1 MRDSYTCLSFLC
13 ELEGVIQRIATE
25 SWLVSSDDLSEAYVL
40 LAVRTCR
47 GKHLLNQ
54 LDIIDDVTLY
64 VSCCLYVCRVMESVS
79 GSLHNKSIVSLV
91 QAEKCI

>member
-1 MRDSYTCLSFLC
+1 MVLSY
-13 ELEGVIQRIATE
+13 
-25 SWLVSSDDLSEAYVL
+25 DLSEAYVL

-54 LDIIDDVTLY
+54 LDIIDDVILQ
-64 VSCCLYVCRVMESVS
+64 VSCYVYVCRVMESVS

-91 QAEKCI
+91 QAEEFVLSCKLSPSMVMLDVS

>member
-1 MRDSYTCLSFLC
+1 
-13 ELEGVIQRIATE
+13 
-25 SWLVSSDDLSEAYVL
+25 LVSSDDLSEAYVL

-79 GSLHNKSIVSLV
+79 GSLHNRKHSVLGSGGEMYLIL
-91 QAEKCI
+91 

>member
-1 MRDSYTCLSFLC
+1 M
-13 ELEGVIQRIATE
+13 
-25 SWLVSSDDLSEAYVL
+25 L

-54 LDIIDDVTLY
+54 LDIIDDVILQ
-64 VSCCLYVCRVMESVS
+64 VSCYVYVCRVMESVS

-91 QAEKCI
+91 QAE

>member
-1 MRDSYTCLSFLC
+1 
-13 ELEGVIQRIATE
+13 
-25 SWLVSSDDLSEAYVL
+25 LVSSDDLSEAYVP
-40 LAVRTCR
+40 LALRTCR
-47 GKHLLNQ
+47 CKNLLNQ

-91 QAEKCI
+91 QAEAFVLSCKLFPSMVMLDVS

>member
-1 MRDSYTCLSFLC
+1 M
-13 ELEGVIQRIATE
+13 
-25 SWLVSSDDLSEAYVL
+25 L
-40 LAVRTCR
+40 LAVRTCH

-91 QAEKCI
+91 QAEAFVLSCKLFPQYGDAGCKLRYLCWLVLYTVW

>member
-1 MRDSYTCLSFLC
+1 M
-13 ELEGVIQRIATE
+13 
-25 SWLVSSDDLSEAYVL
+25 VSSDDLSEAYVL

-47 GKHLLNQ
+47 CKHLLNQ

-91 QAEKCI
+91 QAEAFVLSCKLFPSMVMLDVS